1 MALEWARILELRLE
15 WRNRMNTIENLLQVY
30 RENSAAFGTR
40 ITLNGAGD
48 KDVYNITAPFHWLG
62 KEYIAGRVESR
73 DSEFSEV
80 RFFEKIETDKYQLV
94 ENTTVLAL
102 QDPFV
107 TFVQGELII
116 GGVEV
121 FPKETDPTMLDWRT
135 NLYRATS
142 LTDFE
147 QILAGPIGM
156 KDLRIK
162 ELADGRILVL
172 TRPQGEKGG
181 RGKIGAIVIDSLAEL
196 TIEKIEAAP
205 LLKRNFSGEEWGGGN
220 ELHLLEDERIGV
232 LGHIACFDEAS
243 NRHYYACSFR
253 LNEDFSQIEQEKIIA
268 ERANFAPSEPKRPDL
283 ADVVFSGGLIR
294 NSDGT
299 ATLYAG
305 IGDSDAQ
312 KLAIPDPFK
321 NN

>member
-1 MALEWARILELRLE
+1 MKQIQILLKE
-15 WRNRMNTIENLLQVY
+15 Y
-30 RENSAAFGTR
+30 RETATANGTK
-40 ITLNGAGD
+40 IHLNGVVD
-48 KDVYNITAPFHWLG
+48 KDVYNITAPFKWLG
-62 KEYIAGRVESR
+62 KEFIAGRVESR
-73 DSEFSEV
+73 DSELAEV
-80 RFFEKIETDKYQLV
+80 HFFEKTAEDNYQIV

-107 TFVQGELII
+107 TFVQGELIL

-121 FPKETDPTMLDWRT
+121 FEKETDSTKLDWRT
-135 NLYRATS
+135 NLYRAKS
-142 LTDFE
+142 LTQFE
-147 QILAGPIGM
+147 KILTGPIGM

-181 RGKIGAIVIDSLAEL
+181 RGKIGATVIDSLDEL
-196 TIEKIEAAP
+196 TIEKIAAAP
-205 LLKRNFSGEEWGGGN
+205 LLNRNFSGEEWGGGN
-220 ELHLLEDERIGV
+220 EIHLLEDGKIGV
-232 LGHIACFDEAS
+232 LGHIACFDEAGD
-243 NRHYYACSFR
+243 RHYYSFSFQ
-253 LNEDFSQIEQEKIIA
+253 LNDDFTQIEQEKIIA

-294 NSDGT
+294 RADGY
-299 ATLYAG
+299 AELYAG

-312 KLAIPDPFK
+312 KIIIKDPFK